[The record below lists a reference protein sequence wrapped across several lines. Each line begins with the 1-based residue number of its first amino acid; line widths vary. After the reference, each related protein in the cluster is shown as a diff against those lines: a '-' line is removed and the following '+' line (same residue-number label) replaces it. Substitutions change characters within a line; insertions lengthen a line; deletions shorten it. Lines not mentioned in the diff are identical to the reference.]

1 MKQLILYLLL
11 FCSWASIAQEQKY
24 ILLDSITS
32 NYTVKKY
39 TLSTLPYKVDYEIEI
54 YNVFSKNYGKDLDS
68 DFIVLFSV
76 LPDLESKNSWQEI
89 DLKKVQNNLFS
100 TKKLFEGLENKV
112 LGYEIISEKEIKPI
126 PNTLKL
132 VKKVKNT
139 YYVSKECMAESFY
152 CIDSPEQMIIATG
165 NYIINTHQPIV
176 PITLLKEVYQKK
188 VNTKFPLDWN
198 EYPPIEIPKHQE
210 HIYLANIEE
219 KEGNTIYYF
228 YQFANVFNRGI
239 YQFAYIKNKGI
250 VAGTY
255 DDYFFPKGKV
265 YYRGGDWLKVRRPY
279 KEELLW
285 AEELKKEWAEKEK
298 EREEKEFN
306 RL

>member
-1 MKQLILYLLL
+1 MKQILYFIL
-11 FCSWASIAQEQKY
+11 FSCCAVQAQQEKY
-24 ILLDSITS
+24 VLLDSLTA
-32 NYTVKKY
+32 NFKVKQY
-39 TLSTLPYKVDYEIEI
+39 TLDTSPYGVKNTIEV
-54 YNVFSKNYGKDLDS
+54 YNVFLNRNDKQYIIL
-68 DFIVLFSV
+68 LSV
-76 LPDLESKNSWQEI
+76 LPDLESKSNWEEI
-89 DLKKVQNNLFS
+89 DFKKIQNNLFS
-100 TKKLFEGLENKV
+100 TKKLFRGLEKKV
-112 LGYEIISEKEIKPI
+112 LGYEIISEEEAKPI
-126 PNTLKL
+126 PNALKL

-139 YYVSKECMAESFY
+139 YYVSKECMAEPFY
-152 CIDSPEQMIIATG
+152 SIDISEQMIIATG

-239 YQFAYIKNKGI
+239 YQFAYIKDKGI

-255 DDYFFPKGKV
+255 DDYFFPKGKA

-279 KEELLW
+279 KDELLW
-285 AEELKKEWAEKEK
+285 AEELKKEWSVSQTGKEK
-298 EREEKEFN
+298 
-306 RL
+306 

>member
-1 MKQLILYLLL
+1 MKNLLYLLL
-11 FCSWASIAQEQKY
+11 LCSCAIMAQEQKY

-54 YNVFSKNYGKDLDS
+54 YNVFSKNYGKGLDA

-76 LPDLESKNSWQEI
+76 LPDLETKSNWEEI
-89 DLKKVQNNLFS
+89 DFKKVQNNLFS
-100 TKKLFEGLENKV
+100 AKKLFEGLENKM
-112 LGYEIISEKEIKPI
+112 LGYNIISEKEIKPI
-126 PNTLKL
+126 PNNLKL

-239 YQFAYIKNKGI
+239 YEFAYIKNKGI

-298 EREEKEFN
+298 SKK
-306 RL
+306 

>member
-1 MKQLILYLLL
+1 MKQLLYLLF
-11 FCSWASIAQEQKY
+11 FCSCAVQAQEQKY

-76 LPDLESKNSWQEI
+76 LPDLETKSNWEEI
-89 DLKKVQNNLFS
+89 DFKKVQNNLFS
-100 TKKLFEGLENKV
+100 AKKLFEGLENKM
-112 LGYEIISEKEIKPI
+112 LGYNIISEKEIKPI
-126 PNTLKL
+126 PNNLKL

-298 EREEKEFN
+298 AKK
-306 RL
+306 

>member
-1 MKQLILYLLL
+1 MKQLILYLLF
-11 FCSWASIAQEQKY
+11 FCSCAIMAQEQKY

-39 TLSTLPYKVDYEIEI
+39 TLSTLSYKVDYEIEI

-255 DDYFFPKGKV
+255 EDYFFPKGKV

-298 EREEKEFN
+298 AKK
-306 RL
+306 

>member
-11 FCSWASIAQEQKY
+11 FCSCAVMAQEQKY

-54 YNVFSKNYGKDLDS
+54 YNVFSKNYGKGLDS

-298 EREEKEFN
+298 E
-306 RL
+306 

>member
-1 MKQLILYLLL
+1 MEK
-11 FCSWASIAQEQKY
+11 
-24 ILLDSITS
+24 
-32 NYTVKKY
+32 
-39 TLSTLPYKVDYEIEI
+39 
-54 YNVFSKNYGKDLDS
+54 
-68 DFIVLFSV
+68 
-76 LPDLESKNSWQEI
+76 
-89 DLKKVQNNLFS
+89 
-100 TKKLFEGLENKV
+100 KV
-112 LGYEIISEKEIKPI
+112 LGYDIISEKEIKPI

-152 CIDSPEQMIIATG
+152 CIDIPEQMIIATG

-219 KEGNTIYYF
+219 KEGNTVYYF
-228 YQFANVFNRGI
+228 YQFANIFNRGI
-239 YQFAYIKNKGI
+239 YQFAYIKSKGI

-285 AEELKKEWAEKEK
+285 AEELKKEWRDKEMK
-298 EREEKEFN
+298 WQKEQEREREEELVRALNGK
-306 RL
+306 

>member
-1 MKQLILYLLL
+1 MKNLLYLLL
-11 FCSWASIAQEQKY
+11 LCSCAIMAQEQKY
-24 ILLDSITS
+24 IFLDSITS

-54 YNVFSKNYGKDLDS
+54 YNVFSKNYGKGLDS

-76 LPDLESKNSWQEI
+76 LPDLETKSNWEEI

-100 TKKLFEGLENKV
+100 TKKLFEELENKV
-112 LGYEIISEKEIKPI
+112 LGYDIISEKEIKPI
-126 PNTLKL
+126 PNNLKL

-239 YQFAYIKNKGI
+239 FQFAYIKNKGI

-298 EREEKEFN
+298 AKK
-306 RL
+306 

>member
-1 MKQLILYLLL
+1 MKQLLYLLL
-11 FCSWASIAQEQKY
+11 FCSCAVMAQEQKY

-100 TKKLFEGLENKV
+100 TKKLFEELENKA
-112 LGYEIISEKEIKPI
+112 LGYDIISEKEIKPI

-152 CIDSPEQMIIATG
+152 CIDIPEQMIIATG

-239 YQFAYIKNKGI
+239 YEFAYIKNKGI

-285 AEELKKEWAEKEK
+285 AEELKKEIGRAHV
-298 EREEKEFN
+298 
-306 RL
+306 

>member
-1 MKQLILYLLL
+1 MKQLVLYLLL
-11 FCSWASIAQEQKY
+11 FCSWAIVAQEQKY
-24 ILLDSITS
+24 ILLDSLTAK
-32 NYTVKKY
+32 YTVKHY
-39 TLSTLPYKVDYEIEI
+39 TLDTSPYGVKNTIEV
-54 YNVFSKNYGKDLDS
+54 YNVFLNRNDKQYIIL
-68 DFIVLFSV
+68 LSV
-76 LPDLESKNSWQEI
+76 LPDLESKSNWEEI
-89 DLKKVQNNLFS
+89 DFKKVQNNLFS
-100 TKKLFEGLENKV
+100 TKKLFRGLEKKV
-112 LGYEIISEKEIKPI
+112 LGYEIISEEEAKPI
-126 PNTLKL
+126 PNALKL

-139 YYVSKECMAESFY
+139 YYVSKECMAEPFY
-152 CIDSPEQMIIATG
+152 SIDISEQMIIATG

-239 YQFAYIKNKGI
+239 YQFAYIKDKGI

-255 DDYFFPKGKV
+255 DDYFFPKGKA

-279 KEELLW
+279 KDELLW
-285 AEELKKEWAEKEK
+285 AEELKKEWSVSNTGKEK
-298 EREEKEFN
+298 HKK
-306 RL
+306 

>member
-1 MKQLILYLLL
+1 MKNLFYLLL
-11 FCSWASIAQEQKY
+11 FCSCAIMAQEQKY
-24 ILLDSITS
+24 ILLDSLTAH
-32 NYTVKKY
+32 YQVKQY
-39 TLSTLPYKVDYEIEI
+39 TLDTSPYGVKNTIEV
-54 YNVFSKNYGKDLDS
+54 YNVFLNRYDKQYIIL
-68 DFIVLFSV
+68 LSV
-76 LPDLESKNSWQEI
+76 LPDLASKANWEEI
-89 DLKKVQNNLFS
+89 DFKKVQNNLFS
-100 TKKLFEGLENKV
+100 AKKLFEGLENKV
-112 LGYEIISEKEIKPI
+112 LGYNIISEKETKPI

-132 VKKVKNT
+132 VKKAKNT
-139 YYVSKECMAESFY
+139 YYVSKECMVEPFY

-298 EREEKEFN
+298 QLENWKKGK
-306 RL
+306 

>member
-11 FCSWASIAQEQKY
+11 FCSCAVMAQEQKY

-285 AEELKKEWAEKEK
+285 AEELKKEWGEKEK

>member
-1 MKQLILYLLL
+1 
-11 FCSWASIAQEQKY
+11 
-24 ILLDSITS
+24 
-32 NYTVKKY
+32 
-39 TLSTLPYKVDYEIEI
+39 
-54 YNVFSKNYGKDLDS
+54 
-68 DFIVLFSV
+68 
-76 LPDLESKNSWQEI
+76 
-89 DLKKVQNNLFS
+89 
-100 TKKLFEGLENKV
+100 
-112 LGYEIISEKEIKPI
+112 
-126 PNTLKL
+126 
-132 VKKVKNT
+132 
-139 YYVSKECMAESFY
+139 MAEPFY

-239 YQFAYIKNKGI
+239 FQFAYIKNKGI

-265 YYRGGDWLKVRRPY
+265 YYRGEDWLKVRRPY

-298 EREEKEFN
+298 AKK
-306 RL
+306 

>member
-1 MKQLILYLLL
+1 MKNLLYLLL
-11 FCSWASIAQEQKY
+11 LCSCAIMAQEQKY
-24 ILLDSITS
+24 IFLDSITS

-54 YNVFSKNYGKDLDS
+54 YNVFCKNYGKGLDS

-76 LPDLESKNSWQEI
+76 LPDLETKSNWEEI

-100 TKKLFEGLENKV
+100 AKKLFEELENKV
-112 LGYEIISEKEIKPI
+112 LGYDIISEKEIKPI
-126 PNTLKL
+126 PNNLKL

-152 CIDSPEQMIIATG
+152 CIDIPEQMIIATG

-265 YYRGGDWLKVRRPY
+265 YYRGGDWLRVRRPY

-298 EREEKEFN
+298 E
-306 RL
+306 

>member
-1 MKQLILYLLL
+1 MKQILYLLL
-11 FCSWASIAQEQKY
+11 FCSWAIEAQEQKY
-24 ILLDSITS
+24 ILLDSLTA
-32 NYTVKKY
+32 NFKVKQY
-39 TLSTLPYKVDYEIEI
+39 TLDTSPYGVKNTIEV

-76 LPDLESKNSWQEI
+76 LPDLESKSNWEEI

-132 VKKVKNT
+132 VKKVKKI

-298 EREEKEFN
+298 AKK
-306 RL
+306 

>member
-1 MKQLILYLLL
+1 MKNLLYLILL
-11 FCSWASIAQEQKY
+11 CSCAVIAQEQKY
-24 ILLDSITS
+24 ILLDSLTAH
-32 NYTVKKY
+32 YQVKQY
-39 TLSTLPYKVDYEIEI
+39 TLDTSPYGAKNTIEV
-54 YNVFSKNYGKDLDS
+54 YNVFLNRYDKQYIIL
-68 DFIVLFSV
+68 LSV
-76 LPDLESKNSWQEI
+76 LPDLESKSNWQEI
-89 DLKKVQNNLFS
+89 DFKKVQNNLFS
-100 TKKLFEGLENKV
+100 TKKLFEELENKV
-112 LGYEIISEKEIKPI
+112 LGYDIISEKEIKPI
-126 PNTLKL
+126 PNILKL

-139 YYVSKECMAESFY
+139 YYVSKECMAEPFY

-188 VNTKFPLDWN
+188 VNTK
-198 EYPPIEIPKHQE
+198 
-210 HIYLANIEE
+210 ANIEE

-239 YQFAYIKNKGI
+239 YEFAYIKNKGI

-298 EREEKEFN
+298 AKK
-306 RL
+306 

>member
-1 MKQLILYLLL
+1 MKQLLYLLF
-11 FCSWASIAQEQKY
+11 FCSCAVQAQEQKY

-76 LPDLESKNSWQEI
+76 LPDLETKSNWEEI
-89 DLKKVQNNLFS
+89 DFKKVQNNLFS
-100 TKKLFEGLENKV
+100 AKKLFEGLENKM
-112 LGYEIISEKEIKPI
+112 LGYNIISEKEIKPI
-126 PNTLKL
+126 PNNLKL

-139 YYVSKECMAESFY
+139 YYVSKECMAEPFY

-228 YQFANVFNRGI
+228 YQFANVFDRGI
-239 YQFAYIKNKGI
+239 YEFAYIKNKGI

-298 EREEKEFN
+298 AKK
-306 RL
+306 

>member
-1 MKQLILYLLL
+1 MKNLFYLLL
-11 FCSWASIAQEQKY
+11 FCSCAIIAQEQKY

-228 YQFANVFNRGI
+228 YQFANIFNRGI

-298 EREEKEFN
+298 AKK
-306 RL
+306 

>member
-1 MKQLILYLLL
+1 MKNLLYLLL
-11 FCSWASIAQEQKY
+11 LCSCAIMAQEQKY
-24 ILLDSITS
+24 IFLDSITS

-54 YNVFSKNYGKDLDS
+54 YNVFSKNYGKGLDS

-76 LPDLESKNSWQEI
+76 LPDLETKSNWEEI
-89 DLKKVQNNLFS
+89 DFKKVQNNLFS
-100 TKKLFEGLENKV
+100 AKKLFEGLENKM
-112 LGYEIISEKEIKPI
+112 LGYNIISEKEIKPI
-126 PNTLKL
+126 PNNLKL

-298 EREEKEFN
+298 SKK
-306 RL
+306 

>member
-1 MKQLILYLLL
+1 M
-11 FCSWASIAQEQKY
+11 AQEQKY
-24 ILLDSITS
+24 ILLDSLTT
-32 NYTVKKY
+32 NYNVKQY
-39 TLSTLPYKVDYEIEI
+39 TLDTSPYGVKNTIEV
-54 YNVFSKNYGKDLDS
+54 YNVFLNHYDKQYIIL
-68 DFIVLFSV
+68 LSV
-76 LPDLESKNSWQEI
+76 LPDLASKANWEEI
-89 DLKKVQNNLFS
+89 DFKKVQNNLFS
-100 TKKLFEGLENKV
+100 AKKLFEGLENKV
-112 LGYEIISEKEIKPI
+112 LGYNIISEKEIKPI

-139 YYVSKECMAESFY
+139 YYVSKECMAEPFY

-165 NYIINTHQPIV
+165 NYT
-176 PITLLKEVYQKK
+176 
-188 VNTKFPLDWN
+188 
-198 EYPPIEIPKHQE
+198 KHQE

-239 YQFAYIKNKGI
+239 FQFAYIKNKGI

-298 EREEKEFN
+298 SKK
-306 RL
+306 

>member
-1 MKQLILYLLL
+1 MKQILYFIL
-11 FCSWASIAQEQKY
+11 FSCCAVQAQQEKY
-24 ILLDSITS
+24 VLLDSLTA
-32 NYTVKKY
+32 NFKVKQY
-39 TLSTLPYKVDYEIEI
+39 TLDTSPYGVKNTIEV
-54 YNVFSKNYGKDLDS
+54 YNVFLNRNDKQYIIL
-68 DFIVLFSV
+68 LSV
-76 LPDLESKNSWQEI
+76 LPDLESKSNWEEI
-89 DLKKVQNNLFS
+89 DFKKVQNNLFS
-100 TKKLFEGLENKV
+100 TKKLFRGLEKKV
-112 LGYEIISEKEIKPI
+112 LGYEIISEEEAKPI
-126 PNTLKL
+126 PNALKL

-139 YYVSKECMAESFY
+139 YYVSKECMAEPFY
-152 CIDSPEQMIIATG
+152 SIDISEQMIIATG

-239 YQFAYIKNKGI
+239 FQFAYIKNKGI

-279 KEELLW
+279 KDELLW
-285 AEELKKEWAEKEK
+285 AEELKKEWSVSQTGKEK
-298 EREEKEFN
+298 YKR
-306 RL
+306 

>member
-1 MKQLILYLLL
+1 
-11 FCSWASIAQEQKY
+11 
-24 ILLDSITS
+24 
-32 NYTVKKY
+32 
-39 TLSTLPYKVDYEIEI
+39 
-54 YNVFSKNYGKDLDS
+54 
-68 DFIVLFSV
+68 
-76 LPDLESKNSWQEI
+76 
-89 DLKKVQNNLFS
+89 
-100 TKKLFEGLENKV
+100 
-112 LGYEIISEKEIKPI
+112 
-126 PNTLKL
+126 
-132 VKKVKNT
+132 
-139 YYVSKECMAESFY
+139 MAEPFY

-239 YQFAYIKNKGI
+239 YEFAYIKNKGI

-285 AEELKKEWAEKEK
+285 AEELKKEWRDKEKKWQK
-298 EREEKEFN
+298 EREREEELVRALNGK
-306 RL
+306 